1 MEYWSVGEMERKNK
15 NRGLATDLQIRLA
28 GPDDADSIARL
39 VRELAVYERLA
50 HEVIS
55 TADDFRQALS
65 RPGSNVE
72 VLLAEL
78 DGGAVGF
85 ALFFQNFSTFVGRPG
100 LYLEDIF
107 IEPEYRRRGIG
118 LAIFQELLQIAR
130 RRNYGRMEWA
140 VLDWNQPAIDFYTRK
155 FQARLLEEWRICRIE
170 LV

>member
-1 MEYWSVGEMERKNK
+1 MLQYSDIP
-15 NRGLATDLQIRLA
+15 LLPSDLNIRLA

-65 RPGSNVE
+65 RPGSTVE

-78 DGGAVGF
+78 DGRAVGF

-100 LYLEDIF
+100 LYLEDLF

-118 LAIFQELLQIAR
+118 LALFQELLAIAR
-130 RRNYGRMEWA
+130 GRNYGRMEWA
-140 VLDWNQPAIDFYTRK
+140 VLDWNKPAVDFYTKK
-155 FQARLLEEWRICRIE
+155 FHARLLEEWRICRIE

>member
-1 MEYWSVGEMERKNK
+1 MLQYSDIP
-15 NRGLATDLQIRLA
+15 LLPSDLNIRLA

-65 RPGSNVE
+65 RPGSTVE

-78 DGGAVGF
+78 DGRAVGF
-85 ALFFQNFSTFVGRPG
+85 ALFLQNFSTFVGRPG
-100 LYLEDIF
+100 LYLEDLF

-118 LAIFQELLQIAR
+118 LALFQELLAIGR
-130 RRNYGRMEWA
+130 GRNYGRMEWA
-140 VLDWNQPAIDFYTRK
+140 VLDWNQPAIDFYTKK
-155 FQARLLEEWRICRIE
+155 FHARLLEEWRICRIE

>member
-1 MEYWSVGEMERKNK
+1 M
-15 NRGLATDLQIRLA
+15 LQYSDIPLRPSALNIRLA

-50 HEVIS
+50 HEVVS
-55 TADDFRQALS
+55 TAEDFRLALS
-65 RPGSNVE
+65 RPGSTVE

-78 DGGAVGF
+78 DGRAVGF

-100 LYLEDIF
+100 LYLEDLF

-118 LAIFQELLQIAR
+118 LALFQELLAIGCG
-130 RRNYGRMEWA
+130 RNYGRMEWA
-140 VLDWNQPAIDFYTRK
+140 VLDWNQPAIDFYTKK
-155 FQARLLEEWRICRIE
+155 FHARLLEEWRICRIE